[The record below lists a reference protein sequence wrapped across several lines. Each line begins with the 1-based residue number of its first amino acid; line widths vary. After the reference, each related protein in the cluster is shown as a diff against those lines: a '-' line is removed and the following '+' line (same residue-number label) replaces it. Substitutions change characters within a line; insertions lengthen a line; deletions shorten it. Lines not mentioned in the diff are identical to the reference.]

1 MKSKLVSAAC
11 DGSALHECGVA
22 KSIIAQ
28 VTEERKEEWKE
39 NKKES
44 KKARKKEERQK
55 MKKYIS

>member
-44 KKARKKEERQK
+44 KKERK
-55 MKKYIS
+55 